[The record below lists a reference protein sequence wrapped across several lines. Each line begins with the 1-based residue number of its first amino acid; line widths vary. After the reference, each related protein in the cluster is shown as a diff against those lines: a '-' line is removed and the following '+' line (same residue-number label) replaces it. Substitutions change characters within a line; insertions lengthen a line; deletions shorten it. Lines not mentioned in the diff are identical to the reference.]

1 MTTNTTTP
9 VVHTLNGT
17 KVGAYKVN
25 ESLTWDGSFHLA
37 IQDLRDGQLI
47 TLEVDLETHSDI
59 LDFLL
64 THPRIGSLP
73 MLQKQCQ

>member
-9 VVHTLNGT
+9 VVQTLNGT

-37 IQDLRDGQLI
+37 IQDLRDGQLL
-47 TLEVDLETHSDI
+47 TLDVDLETHTEI
-59 LDFLL
+59 LEFLEK
-64 THPRIGSLP
+64 HPRIGSLK
-73 MLQKQCQ
+73 MLKKQCQ